1 MVGEEKK
8 KGEATKIS
16 KMQTLYLIL
25 IVLKEE
31 KSFYTIVQNSKRWNV
46 KKLKFFKCYVKT
58 AT

>member
-31 KSFYTIVQNSKRWNV
+31 KSFYTIVQNSKR
-46 KKLKFFKCYVKT
+46 
-58 AT
+58 